1 MILLLSEHQLSDC
14 QHYQQRQHTHLVLP
28 YRVASQLYRASQPGW
43 LANPS
48 EMYLSLLTTIT
59 LLFCCLSVQK
69 SKITLLLF
77 EFIVV
82 YLAGSRKRY
91 LFVKLPHLMIST
103 TKQCIIIQAQKQSAV
118 NTALSC
124 MFEPNY
130 AQNFNTFLKYVSS
143 RNQPYVLFDSKLPK
157 VSTLRVKGFFIVS
170 CHGK

>member
-28 YRVASQLYRASQPGW
+28 YRVASCIEQASRAGLQI
-43 LANPS
+43 LQKCI
-48 EMYLSLLTTIT
+48 YHCSLL
-59 LLFCCLSVQK
+59 LHFCFAVCLCKKQ
-69 SKITLLLF
+69 KITLLLF

-82 YLAGSRKRY
+82 HLAGSRKRY
-91 LFVKLPHLMIST
+91 LFVKLPHLIIST
-103 TKQCIIIQAQKQSAV
+103 TKQCIIQAQKQASV

-130 AQNFNTFLKYVSS
+130 APNFNTLIKYVSS

-157 VSTLRVKGFFIVS
+157 VSTLCVKGFFIVS